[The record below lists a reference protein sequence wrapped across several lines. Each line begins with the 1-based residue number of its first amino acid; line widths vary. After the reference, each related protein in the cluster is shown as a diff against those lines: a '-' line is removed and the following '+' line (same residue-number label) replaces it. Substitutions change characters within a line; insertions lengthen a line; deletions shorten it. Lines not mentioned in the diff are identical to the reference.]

1 MKLHQIINL
10 VLALLAASLA
20 PATVFGVLG
29 GTLPQ
34 TVLAFIIALIHSFVL
49 GLPLFLL
56 LRNKLRNLGIVK
68 SLIFT
73 VILGFVISI
82 IPWGLLTWPL
92 KASSLIMKTNTWIG
106 PDHVQTIKNGI
117 PTLAGWIK
125 YFQSLVL
132 FGPFG
137 ALGGFTFWITLKLL
151 GDLHSPK
158 EKDIE
163 GTTQVTPVIPSHK
176 RIRLFTSAAIIIF
189 TIAMCAIPAITADR
203 SCHNMFR
210 DGRTSIGPVVH
221 WDLEISDSEWP
232 KLKELLES
240 FATTHHLSFRDES
253 DVKPGVVRA
262 FYVSA
267 CNEDGVNIEIGEQR
281 WASENYENPTGIGV
295 SIGIYITKDD
305 AGWIPLTKELIANL
319 ETQWP
324 GKIQFKGDRGETV
337 PKPKILSDDN

>member
-1 MKLHQIINL
+1 MKLHQMINL
-10 VLALLAASLA
+10 ALAHLAASLA
-20 PATVFGVLG
+20 PAIVFGVLG

-34 TVLAFIIALIHSFVL
+34 TVFAFIIALIHSFGL

-56 LRNKLRNLGIVK
+56 LRHKLKNWGMVR

-73 VILGFVISI
+73 VILGFVIGI
-82 IPWGLLTWPL
+82 IPWGVLTWPL
-92 KASSLIMKTNTWIG
+92 KVSSLIMKTNTWIG
-106 PDHVQTIKNGI
+106 ADHVQTVRNGI
-117 PTLAGWIK
+117 PTLAGWVK

-137 ALGGFTFWITLKLL
+137 ALGGFAFWITLKLL
-151 GDLHSPK
+151 RDLPSPQ
-158 EKDIE
+158 EKGVE
-163 GTTQVTPVIPSHK
+163 GATQVSPMVASHK
-176 RIRLFTSAAIIIF
+176 RIRFFTSAAVIFF
-189 TIAMCAIPAITADR
+189 TIAMCVIPAITADR

-210 DGRTSIGPVVH
+210 DGRTSIGPAVH

-253 DVKPGVVRA
+253 DVELGVMRTL
-262 FYVSA
+262 YISA

-281 WASENYENPTGIGV
+281 WASENYENHTGKGV
-295 SIGIYITKDD
+295 SIGVYITKDD

-319 ETQWP
+319 ETEWP
-324 GKIQFKGDRGETV
+324 GRIQFKGDRGEAV
-337 PKPKILSDDN
+337 PKPKILLDDN